1 MTGKV
6 NIELGDIQKTLLLPL
21 WGRAVESKKSNPLLV
36 DQTAVRI
43 IGSIDY
49 DFNTFSQGLSVI
61 SQLGW
66 VARSLL
72 LDEIIKRFISR
83 HPRATIVDIGCGLDT
98 TFERVDN
105 GKIRWYDL
113 DLPDTMELR
122 KKFFKENERR
132 KFIACSFL
140 DPDWLNNLAIEDNV
154 LFVSA
159 GVLYY
164 FEEDQIKSFFLKIA
178 RLYPGSEIAFDAS
191 SPFGIKMANK
201 MVLKKGGMDEKSYLK
216 WGVKNP
222 KEMEQWDPQIMVLS
236 ETPFFKTIRPG
247 KKFKTRILLFFSD
260 MTKIQYMIHLRINK

>member
-1 MTGKV
+1 MTDKV

-21 WGRAVESKKSNPLLV
+21 WGRAVESKKSTPLLV

-43 IGSIDY
+43 IDSIDY
-49 DFNTFSQGLSVI
+49 DFSTFSRGLSVI

-113 DLPDTMELR
+113 DLPDAIELR
-122 KKFFKENERR
+122 KKFFKEYERR

-140 DPDWLNNLAIEDNV
+140 DPGWLNNLTIEDNV

-159 GVLYY
+159 GGFYY
-164 FEEDQIKSFFLKIA
+164 FEAEQIKSFFQRIA
-178 RLYPGSEIAFDAS
+178 HLFPGSEIAFNAS
-191 SPFGIKMANK
+191 SPWGIKMANK
-201 MVLKKGGMDEKSYLK
+201 MVLKKGGMDEESYLK
-216 WGVKNP
+216 WGITFNCCN
-222 KEMEQWDPQIMVLS
+222 LS
-236 ETPFFKTIRPG
+236 G
-247 KKFKTRILLFFSD
+247 KDYRIGMQSG
-260 MTKIQYMIHLRINK
+260 